1 MKKKEADGT
10 VVQVLKLFPLE
21 PGKKPYHTVILSVDK
36 AKMEPKLV
44 KVLYKEGNEVTYML
58 KKFSPNV
65 DLYESVFTFDKAKFP
80 GVEINDVR

>member
-1 MKKKEADGT
+1 M
-10 VVQVLKLFPLE
+10 
-21 PGKKPYHTVILSVDK
+21 ILSVDK

-65 DLYESVFTFDKAKFP
+65 DAESVFTFDKASSP
-80 GVEINDVR
+80 V